1 MKLTAQLQ
9 LQPTPAQAQE
19 LRATLLAANAA
30 CDALSSMAWEHQEFG
45 KYGLQKLG
53 YHAVKEATKLT
64 AQVVIRCISKVA
76 DAYKLDRK
84 VKREFKPLGSIAYDD
99 RILRYKLDKGTVSI
113 WTVAGRMEIP
123 FVCGDK
129 QRALLA
135 TRQGESD
142 LCVVKGKWFLLATCE
157 VEEPETV
164 APDGVLG
171 VDFGIVEI
179 AVTSEGQSYS
189 GEKVKALRRKT
200 REYRRRL
207 QKCGTKSAKRRLKKA
222 AKRQARFVKDT
233 NHCISK
239 ALVKEAAQTKKALA
253 LEDLTGIRERSNGLN
268 REMRWQMGNWAFAQ
282 LRAFCQYKARKAG
295 VALVV
300 IDPRNTSRACAECG
314 HCEKANRKSQK
325 KFLCVKCGHSQNA
338 DANAARNI
346 ALRGTVNCPFVS
358 NPGSGTSPL
367 R

>member
-9 LQPTPAQAQE
+9 LQPSPEQAE
-19 LRATLLAANAA
+19 ALRATLVAANAA
-30 CDALSSMAWEHQEFG
+30 CDALAELAWEHQEFG
-45 KYGLQKLG
+45 KFGLQTLG
-53 YHAVKEATKLT
+53 YHAIKASSGLS
-64 AQVVIRCISKVA
+64 AQVVIRCISKVC
-76 DAYKLDRK
+76 DAYKLDK
-84 VKREFKPLGSIAYDD
+84 NVKREFKPLGSIAYDD
-99 RILRYKLDKGTVSI
+99 RILRYKLAKDTVSI

-142 LCVVKGKWFLLATCE
+142 LCLVKGKWFLLATCE

-179 AVTSEGQSYS
+179 AVTSEGNSYS

-200 REYRRRL
+200 REHRRRL
-207 QKCGTKSAKRRLKKA
+207 QKRGTKSAKRRLKKA
-222 AKRQARFVKDT
+222 AGRQARFVKDT

-239 ALVKEAAQTKKALA
+239 EIVREAAASKKALA
-253 LEDLTGIRERSNGLN
+253 LEDLKGIRERANGLN
-268 REMRWQMGNWAFAQ
+268 REMRWAGALWAGGNWAFAM
-282 LRAFCQYKARKAG
+282 LRGFVEYKAQQAG
-295 VALVV
+295 VKCVV
-300 IDPRNTSRACAECG
+300 IDPRNMSRTCAECG

-325 KFLCVKCGHSQNA
+325 KFLCVKCGHNQNA
-338 DANAARNI
+338 DHNAARPMCY
-346 ALRGTVNCPFVS
+346 T
-358 NPGSGTSPL
+358 
-367 R
+367 